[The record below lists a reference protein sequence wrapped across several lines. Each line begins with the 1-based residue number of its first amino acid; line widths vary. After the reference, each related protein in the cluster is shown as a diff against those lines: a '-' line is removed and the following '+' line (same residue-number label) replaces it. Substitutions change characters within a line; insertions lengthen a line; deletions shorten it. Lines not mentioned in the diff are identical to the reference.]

1 MSCRPFRS
9 SAGCTGASPGQ
20 PAGSSARL
28 QPGVIRLLPP
38 VTFDLGI
45 IAGNRSY
52 NPLFSA
58 ILAAENDGKVS
69 VASARV
75 DGMKDFLVVPRW
87 HPLLM
92 LAPEVVVQVV
102 HYLDTGAF
110 RR

>member
-1 MSCRPFRS
+1 MDSVAPNRS
-9 SAGCTGASPGQ
+9 TLSPIRWAAS
-20 PAGSSARL
+20 L
-28 QPGVIRLLPP
+28 VN
-38 VTFDLGI
+38 FDLGV

-52 NPLFSA
+52 NPVFSA
-58 ILAAENDGKVS
+58 ILGPENDGKVS
-69 VASARV
+69 VASTRV

-102 HYLDTGAF
+102 HYLDAGAF